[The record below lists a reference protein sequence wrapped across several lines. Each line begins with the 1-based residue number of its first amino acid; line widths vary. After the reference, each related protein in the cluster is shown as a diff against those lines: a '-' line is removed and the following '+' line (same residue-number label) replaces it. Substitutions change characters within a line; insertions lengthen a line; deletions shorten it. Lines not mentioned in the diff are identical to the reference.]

1 MSVADTIRAS
11 VTEEWRSTTEIATE
25 CGVTSP
31 RAYVVLSKL
40 VKYGIIEK
48 DLVSPCARPGGVV
61 AVWRRSQ

>member
-1 MSVADTIRAS
+1 MSVAEQIRAS
-11 VTEEWRSTTEIATE
+11 VTEEWRSTKEIAAE

-48 DLVSPCARPGGVV
+48 DLVGPCARPGGVV
-61 AVWRRSQ
+61 AVWRRSP